1 MAKNIYRFTNNI
13 IKTASRYLRYNR

>member
-13 IKTASRYLRYNR
+13 IKTASHYLRYNR